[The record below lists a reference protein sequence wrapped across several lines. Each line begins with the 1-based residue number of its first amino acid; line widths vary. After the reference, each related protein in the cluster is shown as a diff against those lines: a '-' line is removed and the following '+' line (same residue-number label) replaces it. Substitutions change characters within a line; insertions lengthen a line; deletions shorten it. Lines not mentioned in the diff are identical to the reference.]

1 LWNYQKLQVAMADEK
16 MPLVNERYRVER
28 SVGRGGMAEVFLARD
43 ILLDRPVALKVLF
56 PEFANDATFV
66 ERFRREAQSAANLSH
81 PNIVAVYDWG
91 KVNNTYFIAMEFVQG
106 RTLASLLTDK
116 GKLTVNQACDVAVEV
131 AAALAVA
138 HDNGVVHRD
147 IKPGNILIGLSGQV
161 KVADFGIA
169 RAMGSA
175 IEDGLTETGSVMG
188 TATYLSPEQAKG
200 SQPDPRSDLYSL
212 GVVMY
217 EMVAGRAP
225 FVGDSAVAIAYQ
237 QVHATPEPLRGNID
251 NVPLGYEAVVA
262 KCMAKVPDRRYDN
275 AHLLRDDIRRVLDG
289 EDVHALLHVRPKVA
303 EPEAAKTMAIP
314 VITNEDSSLPPYDDE
329 YGSYDDVAPGRTAL
343 YIFGAVFST
352 IVLLFEGILL
362 FRMIGGNSSNSLTV
376 PDITNR
382 TLAEASQVLLD
393 MGLTPIPDAVAKDGV
408 GDDVVYAQSPPPNV
422 GAREG
427 DVVTITYNPA
437 RALVVVPAIQGLL
450 ITDATAQLA
459 PLGLQ
464 LTISGKLNDPT
475 IPINQIISQDPPANT
490 EARSGSAV
498 SVVVSGGA
506 GDLVVPNIEGQV
518 SSAAQQL
525 LTTAPYNFV
534 VTVVEEPSTTVEKG
548 RAIRTDPVIGSPI
561 GNAAT
566 ITLVISSG
574 STKVLVPDVETMTE
588 AEAQAALN
596 SMGLV
601 WEMRYVNVLS
611 GDPNEGRVISQT
623 QQPGTSVAPGSKV
636 TLVVGRVTTP

>member
-1 LWNYQKLQVAMADEK
+1 MADEQ

-28 SVGRGGMAEVFLARD
+28 SIGRGGMAEVFLARD

-106 RTLASLLTDK
+106 RTLASLLNDK

-138 HDNGVVHRD
+138 HDNGLVHRD
-147 IKPGNILIGLSGQV
+147 IKPGNILIGLNGQV

-262 KCMAKVPDRRYDN
+262 KCMAKIPDRRYDN
-275 AHLLRDDIRRVLDG
+275 AHVLRDDIRRVLDG
-289 EDVHALLHVRPKVA
+289 EDVHALLHVRPKVT
-303 EPEAAKTMAIP
+303 EPDAAKTMAIP
-314 VITNEDSSLPPYDDE
+314 VIANEQSSLPPYDDE
-329 YGSYDDVAPGRTAL
+329 YGGYDDVAPGRTAL

-352 IVLLFEGILL
+352 IVLLFVGILL

-437 RALVVVPAIQGLL
+437 RAIVVVPAIQGLL

-506 GDLVVPNIEGQV
+506 GDLVVPNVEGQV

-548 RAIRTDPVIGSPI
+548 RAIRTNPVIGSPI

-566 ITLVISSG
+566 ITLVVSSG

-596 SMGLV
+596 SMDLV

-636 TLVVGRVTTP
+636 TLVVGRVITP

>member
-1 LWNYQKLQVAMADEK
+1 MAEEK

-106 RTLASLLTDK
+106 RTLASLLNDK

-147 IKPGNILIGLSGQV
+147 IKPGNILIGLNGQV

-329 YGSYDDVAPGRTAL
+329 YGGYDDVAPGRTAL

-352 IVLLFEGILL
+352 IVLLFVGILL

-596 SMGLV
+596 SVGLV

>member
-1 LWNYQKLQVAMADEK
+1 MADEK

-147 IKPGNILIGLSGQV
+147 IKPGNILIGLNGQV

-303 EPEAAKTMAIP
+303 EPDVAKTMAIP
-314 VITNEDSSLPPYDDE
+314 VIANEDSSLPPYDDE

-352 IVLLFEGILL
+352 IVLLFVGILL

>member
-1 LWNYQKLQVAMADEK
+1 MAEEK

-106 RTLASLLTDK
+106 RTLASLLNDK

-147 IKPGNILIGLSGQV
+147 IKPGNILIGLNGQV

-352 IVLLFEGILL
+352 IVLLFVGILL

-437 RALVVVPAIQGLL
+437 RAIVVVPAIQGLL
-450 ITDATAQLA
+450 ITVASAQLA